1 MKRVSPAWLASLFLC
16 AVAQHATGD
25 DLDIFLGTSNAA
37 QTYNPNVLFIMDTSG
52 SMGGKDG
59 GSESR
64 MLRVQNALKEALAS
78 ATNINAGLM
87 RFSDHGGPILYPTT
101 NIDQSIDAQLSSST
115 NASANDGYEISS
127 SVYTNTDEIILSFST
142 SPVTSAF
149 RFEDLNI
156 PRGASIT

>member
-52 SMGGKDG
+52 SMGSKDG

-64 MLRVQNALKEALAS
+64 MLRV
-78 ATNINAGLM
+78 
-87 RFSDHGGPILYPTT
+87 
-101 NIDQSIDAQLSSST
+101 
-115 NASANDGYEISS
+115 
-127 SVYTNTDEIILSFST
+127 
-142 SPVTSAF
+142 
-149 RFEDLNI
+149 
-156 PRGASIT
+156 